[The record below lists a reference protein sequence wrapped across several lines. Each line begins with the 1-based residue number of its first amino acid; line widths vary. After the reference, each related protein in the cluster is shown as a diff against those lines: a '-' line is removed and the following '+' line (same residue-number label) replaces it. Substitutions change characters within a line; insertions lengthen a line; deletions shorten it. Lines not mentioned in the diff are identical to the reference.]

1 MWISTYVRFFR
12 KMFAAVL
19 YYVEN
24 ENVEDKSMAVISDDL
39 RYNAVSVYTYQTFL
53 LEYIKIEFSQK
64 IYNCTDRPAEHFKS
78 KSNFSN
84 LLDFAIEAEWHF
96 HTTAGGNLKKQ
107 AARYSLHGSLN
118 QHILNAKDL

>member
-1 MWISTYVRFFR
+1 
-12 KMFAAVL
+12 MFTAVL

-24 ENVEDKSMAVISDDL
+24 ENVEDKSMVVISDDL

-64 IYNCTDRPAEHFKS
+64 IYNFTDRAAEYFKS

-84 LLDFAIEAEWHF
+84 LLDFAIEAE
-96 HTTAGGNLKKQ
+96 
-107 AARYSLHGSLN
+107 
-118 QHILNAKDL
+118 